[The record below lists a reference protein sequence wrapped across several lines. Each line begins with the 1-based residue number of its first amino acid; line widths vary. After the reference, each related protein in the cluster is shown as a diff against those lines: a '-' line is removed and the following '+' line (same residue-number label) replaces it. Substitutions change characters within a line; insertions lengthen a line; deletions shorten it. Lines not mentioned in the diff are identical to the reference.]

1 MVYKKNCLWTLQ
13 TLHADFLTLISPI
26 RAIIYQLSTY
36 SLYTSVNLLKVY
48 IEEHIAIVFRTLWV
62 VIC

>member
-1 MVYKKNCLWTLQ
+1 MLISNGIVL
-13 TLHADFLTLISPI
+13 LISPI